1 MSRPCPCTS
10 KKPYDRCCGPFHAG
24 AAAPETAEAL
34 MRSRFSAYA
43 LGKVDYLIATRPE
56 AKRPE
61 ENRDELL
68 QYCKSVS
75 CVGLKIVGKEKG
87 GKADDTGLVTFHASL
102 QANGRRT
109 LHIETSTFA
118 REDGK
123 WVYVDGVVKG

>member
-10 KKPYDRCCGPFHAG
+10 KKPYDHCCGPFHRG
-24 AAAPETAEAL
+24 SVSPETAEQL

-56 AKRPE
+56 AKRAE
-61 ENRDELL
+61 ENREELI

-75 CVGLKIVGKEKG
+75 CVGLKIVSKELG
-87 GKADDTGLVTFHASL
+87 GKADETGLVTFHASL
-102 QANGRRT
+102 QTNGRRN
-109 LHIETSTFA
+109 LHIETSTFG

>member
-24 AAAPETAEAL
+24 AAAPDTAEQL

-43 LGKVDYLIATRPE
+43 LGKLDYLINTRPE

-61 ENRDELL
+61 ENRQELAE
-68 QYCKSVS
+68 YCKAVS
-75 CVGLKIVGKEKG
+75 CVGLRIVGKEKG
-87 GKADDTGLVTFHASL
+87 SKDDDTGIVTFHASI
-102 QANGRRT
+102 QTNGRRS
-109 LHIETSTFA
+109 LHIETSSFV
-118 REDGK
+118 RENGK

>member
-24 AAAPETAEAL
+24 TALPQTAEQL

-43 LGKVDYLIATRPE
+43 LGKVDYLISTRVD
-56 AKRPE
+56 AKRADE
-61 ENRDELL
+61 DREELL

-75 CVGLKIVGKEKG
+75 CVGLKIISKEKG
-87 GKADDTGLVTFHASL
+87 EKADDTGLVTFHASL
-102 QANGRRT
+102 QANGRRS
-109 LHIETSTFA
+109 LHIETSSFA
-118 REDGK
+118 REQGK